1 MTTKATLTVHAWGNS
16 LAVRIPARVARAARL
31 VVGQPVSV
39 ELTADA
45 ITIRATGEPK
55 LTLEQKPKAF
65 NPKLHGGETMVNDCV
80 GAKVLRY

>member
-1 MTTKATLTVHAWGNS
+1 MTAKATLTVQAWGNS

-45 ITIRATGEPK
+45 IVIRATGGPK
-55 LTLEQKPKAF
+55 PTLEQKLKAF
-65 NPKLHGGETMVNDCV
+65 NPKVHGGETL
-80 GAKVLRY
+80 AA